1 MHQQLCW
8 KDHKNALILA
18 FAQVD
23 YLNEETGTW
32 KTLHQEQHV
41 KNNLA
46 LLLQW
51 SPFSTEAELLKQVR
65 MNLWNCFPSFPVIF
79 FSKHR
84 SIHLRHWENIIYFTI
99 FVILLWCCL
108 DPDIFFETILHLS
121 IFLILSCPNSSV
133 QFDDIGRHG
142 TKIIVYSLWHND
154 EGKLELDFKTDP
166 EVCAVS

>member
-1 MHQQLCW
+1 MLPQNGCNLLLHPSNDCYLLWYLYSFPIPRTNVREFSYVHQQLCW

-23 YLNEETGTW
+23 YLYNEETGTW

-65 MNLWNCFPSFPVIF
+65 MNLWNCFPSFSVIF
-79 FSKHR
+79 FS
-84 SIHLRHWENIIYFTI
+84 
-99 FVILLWCCL
+99 V
-108 DPDIFFETILHLS
+108 PLH
-121 IFLILSCPNSSV
+121 
-133 QFDDIGRHG
+133 
-142 TKIIVYSLWHND
+142 T
-154 EGKLELDFKTDP
+154 FKTLGEYHILYYFCD
-166 EVCAVS
+166 STMMLSGSRYFLWNHT